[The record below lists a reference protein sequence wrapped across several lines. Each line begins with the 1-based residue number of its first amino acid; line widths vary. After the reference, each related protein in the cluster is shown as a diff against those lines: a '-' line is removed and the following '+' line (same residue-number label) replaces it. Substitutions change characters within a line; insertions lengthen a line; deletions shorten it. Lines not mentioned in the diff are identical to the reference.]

1 MRVLSLK
8 ELDLNNK
15 RVLMRVDFNV
25 PIKEG
30 KIVDDT
36 RIRAAL
42 PTIEY
47 VIEQGGKL
55 ILMSHLGRPKGKK
68 DESLSL
74 KPVAKRLGEL
84 LKSEIKF
91 SSCCVGE
98 ETEQIVKNMKK
109 GDILLL
115 ENLRFHAEE
124 EANDPEYAK
133 RLAALGD
140 IYVNDA
146 FGTAHRAHASTEGVA
161 HYFDVKAPG
170 FLMEKELDYLS
181 NTLESP
187 NRPFVAILG
196 GAKLSDKIP
205 VIENLIPKVDKLL
218 LGGGM
223 VFTFF
228 KAKGYEIGNSIFEED
243 KLSLVKELLDRG
255 KEKMFLPSDIVVGD
269 KFEASAARKE
279 VDVESIP
286 SGWMGLDIGPDT
298 IKKYKAK
305 IRGAKT
311 IVWNGPMGVFEFD
324 PFSNGTKEIAT
335 ALAEETAK
343 GACTIIGG
351 GDTISAIK
359 KFGFEHKITHISTG
373 GGASLQLLAG
383 KKLPG
388 VEALK
393 VA

>member
-1 MRVLSLK
+1 MRMLSLK
-8 ELDLNNK
+8 ELDLTDK

-30 KIVDDT
+30 KITDDT

-55 ILMSHLGRPKGKK
+55 ILMSHLGRPKGKR
-68 DESLSL
+68 DDSLSL
-74 KPVAKRLGEL
+74 KPVAQRLGEL
-84 LKSEIKF
+84 LKKEVKF
-91 SSCCVGE
+91 GSCCVGE
-98 ETEQIVKNMKK
+98 EVEQIAKDMKK
-109 GDILLL
+109 GDVLLL
-115 ENLRFHAEE
+115 ENLRFHPEE
-124 EANDPEYAK
+124 EANDPEHAK
-133 RLAALGD
+133 KLASLGE

-146 FGTAHRAHASTEGVA
+146 FGTAHRAHASTEGAA
-161 HYFDVKAPG
+161 HYFDLKAPG
-170 FLMEKELDYLS
+170 FLMERELDYLS
-181 NTLESP
+181 DALESP
-187 NRPFVAILG
+187 DRPFVAILG

-205 VIENLIPKVDKLL
+205 VVENLIPKIDKIL

-223 VFTFF
+223 AFTFL
-228 KAKGYEIGNSIFEED
+228 KAKGYEIGDSIFEED
-243 KLSLVKELLDRG
+243 KLSLVHELLEKG
-255 KEKMFLPSDIVVGD
+255 KGKIFLPSDIAVGD
-269 KFEASAARKE
+269 KFEESAAKKE
-279 VDVESIP
+279 VDAKSIP
-286 SGWMGLDIGPDT
+286 SGWRGLDIGPNT
-298 IKKYKAK
+298 IKKYVNE
-305 IRGAKT
+305 IRGSKT

-324 PFSNGTKEIAT
+324 RFSNGTEKIAAT
-335 ALAEETAK
+335 LTEETIK

-359 KFGFEHKITHISTG
+359 KFGLEHKVTHISTG